1 MASFLDLFGVVDSD
15 GVSPARYRLHFIG
28 SSFSNQ
34 DSWIFGMLTELVYVL
49 FQAMVIPA
57 NALLGTVIDSGAWL
71 DPLAGFYQRA
81 TAPLFA
87 VFPPWAI
94 ACFGMGLVAVSVLMS
109 RPDATSLK
117 VGSDHLNRIGG
128 ALAMVV
134 MVLVLTSNP
143 FALVAKL
150 LELANG
156 FAGGLAA
163 QVTGASADSG
173 ITAGQTLVDASIR
186 TPTIALNYGR
196 TLDGRCL
203 QQWSESMVTGEGFQ
217 GTGTNGFGC
226 LNPGDDVASPSSL
239 ATALMMLLLPALP
252 MLAFCVVAAWKYL
265 VHLTM
270 SVLSLLATGWVAAVS
285 VHRRRGFERLAQTFG
300 HCVAHL
306 AMAVINSMIA
316 VALPTACAGVG
327 VQLLGVISSEQTQA
341 YALMVSLGVGFA
353 VSTWAILKVTSNHGV
368 LARALHADAN
378 NNLEKMFGLTP
389 NKYAFGFS
397 NVTSMLGIGGAPAAN
412 GPGGKTPP
420 GVKKSAL
427 LADPVAAT
435 AAKGPR
441 PGAGAK
447 PANPNAAVAQLIT
460 AAQSMAGSP
469 PPTPNTGAPTAGGT
483 RTAAATAR
491 PVTAPS
497 AAAASV
503 LPTLVTAAGT
513 AAVVSLTTKAATTS
527 PGTAAAP
534 NSPPPSVDT
543 FGFYFPT
550 SGEDVTPAGAATP
563 APDGETASAAA
574 VPASP
579 LADAPRATL
588 PSDPSGAPV
597 SGLRGADPS
606 LEAVAQLTG
615 VTFVPADSPK
625 PERRVSALLRRFR
638 PGPPIPAPPG
648 AVPEVVYAPPLGADV
663 PAAAD
668 TGLVGKAKKAV
679 KSAGVNVQQ
688 VWNRR
693 THLSRE
699 APPSESEPDDHLPDG
714 EVPTKPN
721 PGSFIAP
728 KPDFLAGDDLEAQ
741 IEQVKLIAAAAGQ
754 PITIEID
761 PNDTRIGLELSSDP
775 DERIRPSNPPG
786 FGDPI

>member
-57 NALLGTVIDSGAWL
+57 NALLGTVIDSGVWL
-71 DPLAGFYQRA
+71 DPLAAFYQRA

-94 ACFGMGLVAVSVLMS
+94 ACFGLGLVAVSIFMS
-109 RPDATSLK
+109 RPDAKSLK

-163 QVTGASADSG
+163 QVTGAGPDAG

-285 VHRRRGFERLAQTFG
+285 VHRRRGFDRLAQTFG
-300 HCVAHL
+300 HCIAHL
-306 AMAVINSMIA
+306 AMAVITSMIA
-316 VALPTACAGVG
+316 VALPTLCAGLG
-327 VQLLGVISSEQTQA
+327 IQLLGVISSEQTQA

-368 LARALHADAN
+368 LARALQADAN
-378 NNLEKMFGLTP
+378 ANLEKMFGLTP
-389 NKYAFGFS
+389 NKFAFGFS
-397 NVTSMLGIGGAPAAN
+397 NVNALLGIGPAPAAN
-412 GPGGKTPP
+412 GPGGKTAP

-427 LADPVAAT
+427 SADPVAAT
-435 AAKGPR
+435 AAKGPN
-441 PGAGAK
+441 PAAGSK
-447 PANPNAAVAQLIT
+447 PANPSAAVAQLIT
-460 AAQSMAGSP
+460 AAQSVAGST
-469 PPTPNTGAPTAGGT
+469 PTSPSARASAVAG
-483 RTAAATAR
+483 AAAAAAR
-491 PVTAPS
+491 AVAAPS
-497 AAAASV
+497 VAASV

-513 AAVVSLTTKAATTS
+513 AAVVSLTTKAATATPNAAPGTS
-527 PGTAAAP
+527 PV
-534 NSPPPSVDT
+534 PPSVDT

-550 SGEDVTPAGAATP
+550 SGEDVTLTGTVTSAPAVEP
-563 APDGETASAAA
+563 ASAGPVA
-574 VPASP
+574 PASP
-579 LADAPRATL
+579 LAEPPPATL
-588 PSDPSGAPV
+588 PSDPGRVPV
-597 SGLRGADPS
+597 TGLRGADPS

-615 VTFVPADSPK
+615 VTFIPAASPT
-625 PERRVSALLRRFR
+625 PERRVNTLLRRFR
-638 PGPPIPAPPG
+638 PGPPTPAPVG
-648 AVPEVVYAPPLGADV
+648 AVPDVVYAPPLAAATDA

-679 KSAGVNVQQ
+679 KSAGLNVQQ

-693 THLSRE
+693 SQVSRE
-699 APPSESEPDDHLPDG
+699 VPPTEAGAEQPVREDDS
-714 EVPTKPN
+714 PTKPN

-741 IEQVKLIAAAAGQ
+741 IEQVKLVAAAAGQ

-761 PNDTRIGLELSSDP
+761 PSDTRIGLELSSDP